1 MCRLLALA
9 LVTLLLVGAMAPAAS
24 AGGATNA
31 ALGLA
36 SFAVF
41 TQLFGGLFHPVYA
54 APVAYPPYPVVYPPV
69 TYAPYPVGSPPP
81 PPTPTV
87 IQYPHGRYEL
97 RGDGV
102 ALPYYWVWIPTPPP
116 PPAPPPPPGSS
127 VPRAPAPSSAAPP
140 PSGDPYHP

>member
-1 MCRLLALA
+1 MRQLLAST
-9 LVTLLLVGAMAPAAS
+9 LVTFLLVGAMAPAAS

-41 TQLFGGLFHPVYA
+41 TQLFGGLFHPEPHPVYTAPVVYA
-54 APVAYPPYPVVYPPV
+54 PYPVAYPPP
-69 TYAPYPVGSPPP
+69 APM
-81 PPTPTV
+81 PTV

-102 ALPYYWVWIPTPPP
+102 AAPYYWVWIPNPPP
-116 PPAPPPPPGSS
+116 PPAPPPQPGLSGPSAPPSAS
-127 VPRAPAPSSAAPP
+127 APSPSA
-140 PSGDPYHP
+140 DPYHP